1 MIRQKIH
8 LTNDFVQA
16 GERYRSLDRTDQDHL
31 VDNIVSS
38 LGHAEI
44 AVQEQM
50 VTNLTKADL
59 ELGKRVSGGLGLK
72 KA

>member
-1 MIRQKIH
+1 MRQKIH

-16 GERYRSLDRTDQDHL
+16 GERYRSLDKTDRDHL
-31 VDNIVSS
+31 IDNIISS

-44 AVQEQM
+44 AIQERM

-59 ELGKRVSGGLGLK
+59 ELGKRVSEGLGLK